1 MNGRHGAEPRPTN
14 GHSKPD
20 RLAAQIPAEA
30 ATMSLEQAREEIAYV
45 LGLEAYLWGFPLY
58 YYCRTVAETL
68 KVGGIGLNTFRKFS
82 ELETAKDRFVVTPN
96 NVTIDAYATFDVTHE
111 PVVVHVP
118 HLDKPRW
125 YLVQIGDMFDEV
137 IMNVGGIKG
146 PRPGDYVITG
156 PDFAGVIPG
165 EMTRV
170 SSRTKMGVAA
180 VRIFVDGDADVDAA
194 VEAQRG
200 FQMVPLSAYLRD
212 GIGYRPPMATPMREP
227 ALRGPADL
235 LFFEL
240 LGHAMQKYL
249 PAGADTSNALVAAF
263 RGIGLSAANGF
274 DWREI
279 DPTTQR
285 GLSRAATIGE
295 QIVDQAW
302 EALGETTNGW
312 RYVLSGGR
320 SGHDLA
326 LRAALSKYMVGGQ
339 LATEVLYPNARV
351 DNVDEAFTGEHKYVL
366 RFAVGQLPPV
376 ATFWNL
382 SLYGEDMLF
391 VENDFRRY
399 SIGSTTPG
407 LAFESDGS
415 LEIHIQ
421 HERPADTSNWLPAPA
436 GSFNL
441 TMRLYG
447 PQRPLLDGTY
457 RLPAVRRAF

>member
-1 MNGRHGAEPRPTN
+1 M
-14 GHSKPD
+14 
-20 RLAAQIPAEA
+20 
-30 ATMSLEQAREEIAYV
+30 
-45 LGLEAYLWGFPLY
+45 
-58 YYCRTVAETL
+58 
-68 KVGGIGLNTFRKFS
+68 
-82 ELETAKDRFVVTPN
+82 
-96 NVTIDAYATFDVTHE
+96 
-111 PVVVHVP
+111 
-118 HLDKPRW
+118 
-125 YLVQIGDMFDEV
+125 
-137 IMNVGGIKG
+137 
-146 PRPGDYVITG
+146 
-156 PDFAGVIPG
+156 
-165 EMTRV
+165 
-170 SSRTKMGVAA
+170 
-180 VRIFVDGDADVDAA
+180 
-194 VEAQRG
+194 QRG

-240 LGHAMQKYL
+240 LGHAMQRYL

-274 DWREI
+274 DWREL

-351 DNVDEAFTGEHKYVL
+351 
-366 RFAVGQLPPV
+366 
-376 ATFWNL
+376 AT
-382 SLYGEDMLF
+382 ST
-391 VENDFRRY
+391 RR
-399 SIGSTTPG
+399 SRASTSTCSDSPSASCRRSRRSG
-407 LAFESDGS
+407 TCRCTARTCCSSRMTSGATRSAARRRVSHSRSDGS

-421 HERPADTSNWLPAPA
+421 HERPADTSNWLPAPT